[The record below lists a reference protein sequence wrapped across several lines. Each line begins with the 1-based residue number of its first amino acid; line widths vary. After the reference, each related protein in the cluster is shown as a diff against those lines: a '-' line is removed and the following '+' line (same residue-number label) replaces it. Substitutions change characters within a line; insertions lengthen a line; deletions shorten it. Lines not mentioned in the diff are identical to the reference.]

1 MRDHY
6 HQPANPATTSVRP
19 SHRHAGQAGTRPD
32 NAAVMIVDRDEA
44 VAESLRWLL
53 KQAGFH
59 PLLATDRQT
68 AHAQIRSKP
77 ISAILLDFHLQQH
90 YEVIERCDLLTGG
103 HPPVLLLVPAEQAVQ
118 LLNSPLLYA
127 THDFVSKPFLPQD
140 LLTRLRQVIWRPRL
154 RATPENH
161 ANNGAALRDIQLNL
175 EQRHV
180 VIGVER
186 VALTPNEC
194 QLLKVLLRKTGE
206 IVGKDELV
214 QAVWSG
220 RFYND
225 ENVLRVTI
233 RRLRTKIE
241 LNPSQPLLVETVYGK
256 GYRLSSQ
263 VRKPTLQ

>member
-1 MRDHY
+1 MRVHY
-6 HQPANPATTSVRP
+6 RQPTNPASPPVRP
-19 SHRHAGQAGTRPD
+19 SHPHEGQARSRPD
-32 NAAVMIVDRDEA
+32 NAVVMIVDRDKA
-44 VAESLRWLL
+44 AAESLRRLL

-90 YEVIERCDLLTGG
+90 CKVIERCDLLTGR
-103 HPPVLLLVPAEQAVQ
+103 HPPILLLVPTEQAVQ
-118 LLNSPLLYA
+118 LLNSPLLHA
-127 THDFVSKPFLPQD
+127 AHDFVSKPFLPQD
-140 LLTRLRQVIWRPRL
+140 LLTRLRQVIWHPRL
-154 RATPENH
+154 RATSENH
-161 ANNGAALRDIQLNL
+161 ANNGAALRDIRLNL
-175 EQRHV
+175 EQRQV
-180 VIGVER
+180 IIGVER
-186 VALTPNEC
+186 VTLTPNEC

-225 ENVLRVTI
+225 ENVLRVTV

-241 LNPSQPLLVETVYGK
+241 LNPSQPILVETVYGK

-263 VRKPTLQ
+263 VAKPTLQ